1 MLRTALCLFYF
12 FTVTSMLLA
21 QNKDVDRI
29 ITRYKAIRPR
39 AKDLTIYQL
48 DWADSLEE
56 ALQRAASE
64 SRPIFL
70 IIIQAKYGD
79 ISSGHC

>member
-12 FTVTSMLLA
+12 LTATSPSLA
-21 QNKDVDRI
+21 QNENVKRV
-29 ITRYKAIRPR
+29 ITRYKTIRPR
-39 AKDLTIYQL
+39 AKDLTMYQL

-56 ALQRAASE
+56 ALQRAARE
-64 SRPIFL
+64 NRPIFL
-70 IIIQAKYGD
+70 IIIHAKYGD